1 MGNIYEAT
9 NIAFELLFIHKDLA
23 RALSYNLTLLKINE
37 DCQDILHY
45 LENDHPSYSNIC
57 LIAGVEITFL

>member
-9 NIAFELLFIHKDLA
+9 NITYELLALHKDLA
-23 RALSYNLTLLKINE
+23 IALAYNLTLLQINE

-57 LIAGVEITFL
+57 LIAGN